1 MKRDELIGGVIVFLF
16 GGVTVF
22 LSLQMPLGT
31 FRMAGSGLFP
41 FWLGIILMAL
51 SLLFLMRL
59 LTAKVSLSEVQST
72 VHVSTATKQMLL
84 FLGATMLATFSI
96 TLLGYPLTT
105 FLLMLLLL
113 IILGVKGRLLIL
125 TLSLLAAISCYL
137 LFVRWLKIPL
147 PKGIIGL

>member
-1 MKRDELIGGVIVFLF
+1 MKRDELIGGIIVFLF
-16 GGVTVF
+16 GGVTVI

-31 FRMAGSGLFP
+31 LRMAGSGLFP
-41 FWLGIILMAL
+41 FWLGLILMAL
-51 SLLFLMRL
+51 SLLFLLRL
-59 LTAKVSLSEVQST
+59 LMAKVSLPEAQNT
-72 VHVSTATKQMLL
+72 VHVPNATKQMLL
-84 FLGATMLATFSI
+84 FLGATMLATFGI
-96 TLLGYPLTT
+96 TFLGYPLTT

-113 IILGVKGRLLIL
+113 IILGVQGRLFIL

>member
-16 GGVTVF
+16 GGFTVF

-41 FWLGIILMAL
+41 FWLGIILMVL
-51 SLLFLMRL
+51 SLLFLLRL
-59 LTAKVSLSEVQST
+59 LKVKVSLPEVQNT
-72 VHVSTATKQMLL
+72 VHVTTATKQMLL
-84 FLGATMLATFSI
+84 FLGATMLATFGI
-96 TLLGYPLTT
+96 TVVGYPLTT

-113 IILGVKGRLLIL
+113 IILGVKGRIFILI
-125 TLSLLAAISCYL
+125 LSLLAAISCYL